1 MPDSLFQRLGGTA
14 GINRLVEDIVAL
26 HMENP
31 IIKARFRPV
40 LETPDRLAVIK
51 GHLCAFLEMGSGGV
65 AQYKCRD
72 MRTAHK
78 GMNISAAE
86 YMAAVDDILVA
97 LKKHSIDEETQK
109 DVLAIAWSLKPDI
122 MHL

>member
-1 MPDSLFQRLGGTA
+1 MDKSLFQRLGGTS
-14 GINRLVEDIVAL
+14 GISKLVDDIVAL

-31 IIKARFRPV
+31 IIKARFRPI

-51 GHLCAFLEMGSGGV
+51 GHLCAFLEMGSGGT
-65 AQYKCRD
+65 AQYKGRD

-78 GMNISAAE
+78 GMNVSAAE
-86 YMAAVDDILVA
+86 YMAAVDDILVV
-97 LKKHSIDEETQK
+97 LQKHSIDEQSQK

>member
-51 GHLCAFLEMGSGGV
+51 GHLCAFL
-65 AQYKCRD
+65 
-72 MRTAHK
+72 
-78 GMNISAAE
+78 
-86 YMAAVDDILVA
+86 
-97 LKKHSIDEETQK
+97 
-109 DVLAIAWSLKPDI
+109 
-122 MHL
+122 

>member
-1 MPDSLFQRLGGTA
+1 MPDSLFQRLGGPA
-14 GINRLVEDIVAL
+14 GINRLVEDLVAL

-65 AQYKCRD
+65 AQYKGRD